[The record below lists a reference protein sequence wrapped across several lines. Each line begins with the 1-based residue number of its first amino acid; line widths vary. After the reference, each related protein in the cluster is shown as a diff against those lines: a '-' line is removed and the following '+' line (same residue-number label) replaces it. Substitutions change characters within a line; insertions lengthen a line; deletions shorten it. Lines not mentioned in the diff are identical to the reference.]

1 MFQIIVDSAA
11 NIPAE
16 LVKKYKI
23 KVLSFINFVNG
34 KEVTCFDPDL
44 SPEEERQKGHEYYD
58 AVRQGA
64 DVSALPYLKMHSAV
78 PWKITKMCC
87 ISRLAKISAEIS
99 TPQDL
104 PRRI

>member
-34 KEVTCFDPDL
+34 KEVTCFDPEL
-44 SPEEERQKGHEYYD
+44 SPEEERQKGHECRAPGCRCKD
-58 AVRQGA
+58 RSDQ
-64 DVSALPYLKMHSAV
+64 HCH
-78 PWKITKMCC
+78 I
-87 ISRLAKISAEIS
+87 
-99 TPQDL
+99 
-104 PRRI
+104 